1 VNLSPVSDDSLIKG
15 CLSWE
20 KSMRRHIASGVALAI
35 VLLASG
41 IAHAQVPASSAA
53 RPAAVSP
60 SASAGTKRAL
70 LIGINNYKAVPHL
83 MGSLNDVAAIQQ
95 ILITR
100 WGFEPGN
107 IKTLTEQAATR
118 AAILA
123 ALRELVHAAGPSD
136 TVFVHFSG
144 HGSQVQDLDGDE
156 DDGLDETLVPYDGR
170 TPGVPDIVDDELD
183 RIFAGLHA
191 GATLIV
197 LDSCHSGTATRALD
211 FRTRG
216 IPQDMRIGLYE
227 DTVGA
232 TKTRAIVPR
241 VESRF
246 LVMSAVAENE
256 EALDGPIDGEYH
268 GIFTYALSRSLAV
281 SPPGASPRDVFARV
295 SEEMKRLQTRFGRT
309 AMPEPQLEGPPVLLD
324 RALLTVPNSGG
335 TVSGSSRLAWLE
347 VQPAPAGQVLLV
359 QGALLG
365 AASGSTWAIYPPGE
379 TTFAPGRAIA
389 VATAAD
395 SVGLDVRASL
405 RAPAARVEPGSR
417 AVVLMPAPGD
427 ARVPIRIL
435 DVPAEQRRQ
444 IEDVLNRTIRNVDLV
459 GPERPARFLIE
470 VQGNS
475 LRLLAADG
483 RQVVATFDARTDQWG
498 GAVARLI
505 ARSAHAS
512 ELLALD
518 NPASQISVRAQVV
531 GNAPQTTRDIVLV
544 ADTRPAQ
551 LHIRRPDEA
560 RATQNSL
567 QIAVTVSTDAYLT
580 VVDVDSDGNANLL
593 FPNSYQRPDFY
604 PDGRVPGNQPLM
616 IPDSLSAG
624 SRAGFFWDYGPPAG
638 IDTIRIFA
646 STDVNT
652 ARLIRERIRA
662 LQSAPSGTRGLTSGG
677 SVSEALGGLHQDLA
691 GLATRGIVTLQDS
704 APAGGPPAGSA
715 AAPDWAAASVTVAIA
730 E

>member
-1 VNLSPVSDDSLIKG
+1 
-15 CLSWE
+15 
-20 KSMRRHIASGVALAI
+20 MRRHIASGVVLAI
-35 VLLASG
+35 ALLASG
-41 IAHAQVPASSAA
+41 ISHAQATASSAT

-60 SASAGTKRAL
+60 SVSAGTKRAL

-100 WGFEPGN
+100 WGFEPSN

-123 ALRELVHAAGPSD
+123 ALRELVHESGPND

-227 DTVGA
+227 DMEGA

-246 LVMSAVAENE
+246 LVMSAVADNE

-295 SEEMKRLQTRFGRT
+295 AEEMKRLQTRFGRTT

-324 RALLTVPNSGG
+324 RALLTVANSGA

-365 AASGSTWAIYPPGE
+365 AAAGSTWAIYPPGE

-395 SVGLDVRASL
+395 GVGLDVRASL

-417 AVVLMPAPGD
+417 AVALMPAPGD

-444 IEDVLNRTIRNVDLV
+444 IEAVLNRTIRNVDLV
-459 GPERPARFLIE
+459 GPERPARFLID
-470 VQGNS
+470 VQGNA
-475 LRLLAADG
+475 LRLLAADA

-498 GAVARLI
+498 SAVARLI

-518 NPASQISVRAQVV
+518 NPTSQISVRAQVV
-531 GNAPQTTRDIVLV
+531 GNAPQATRDIVLV

-551 LHIRRPDEA
+551 LHIRRPDEG
-560 RATQNSL
+560 RAPQNSL
-567 QIAVTVSTDAYLT
+567 QIAVTVNTDVYLT

-604 PDGRVPGNQPLM
+604 PDGRVPGNEPLM

-646 STDVNT
+646 STDANT

-662 LQSAPSGTRGLTSGG
+662 LQSAPNGTRGLTSGG

-691 GLATRGIVTLQDS
+691 GLATRGIVTAQDS
-704 APAGGPPAGSA
+704 APAGGQPPGPA